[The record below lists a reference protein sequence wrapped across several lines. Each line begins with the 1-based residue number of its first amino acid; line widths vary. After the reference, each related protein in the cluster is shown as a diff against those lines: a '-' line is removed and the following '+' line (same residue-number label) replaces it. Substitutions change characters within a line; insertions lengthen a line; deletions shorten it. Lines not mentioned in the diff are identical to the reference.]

1 MRIMKKFLA
10 VILMMA
16 CIAGSVRAA
25 TSPLYVNQTF
35 LTTPPQV
42 DALAFLNQGT
52 IDIFTTLPFYTF
64 NTRFFTNRGFLA
76 GQPGWQVDHVSSFG
90 RGKMD
95 TFVNQGIMEGQDF
108 GGFFSFVGDDGLI
121 QVVPG
126 GASSVSY
133 LLVNATNVFN
143 RGLLSVGAGGLM
155 KIQAHNAD
163 LSFSGLRSNSDLGGS
178 GGGSD
183 GLINDGTNYFNAPG
197 IQDVYWGIGTNQALA
212 ETRGRPLDLGIDGT
226 QFFPPTSSSPLHE
239 VQSVLASSN
248 SFFNISVPAGG
259 SSGGNYQAFV
269 YTNQLSA
276 SNALV
281 QVVLITPSLNNG
293 EITAGVRFA
302 PGGMGARVPVVRI
315 ATTGYD
321 SVLNAVITN
330 AVFLSDDLLTR
341 SNIFLSLNN
350 NGTTGRPVNYRVS
363 TSPTAQWLSGAPP
376 NTPFNPQAHIWN
388 PQFSPQVVT
397 NSYTGYSFSVNEA
410 QEIDIAAGFGDLPS
424 RGFNLGNPFTSN
436 LFDPTNRQGR
446 VEIEALDSV
455 DLRNT
460 RLRANQYLSIKS
472 PHVLVNESTS
482 LDTPLLSLDVG
493 NVEGSLEV
501 DDFVPS
507 TVERISGRVSVYSAS
522 WTNQLVT
529 ITTAPEGVSSNIFV
543 TRHHVMIVGN
553 QQVDR
558 VVPVTVTEA
567 NLAATNIFIGDDMNI
582 LRGLKLTA
590 ENVFLASELSL
601 VQDLVDLG
609 PANFPGV
616 INLANVGEVRNT
628 GNTRFVNE
636 PGSTLETFNN
646 TGLWQSRSHEWEVDE
661 FRSVGLLQSLSGPM
675 RLTAR
680 QGNIRLGGLVSNSDM
695 FLNFEDLDA
704 ALSVLLVGSW
714 QTSNGLLLSLPGK
727 LHINV
732 TGNFNDGGTIAN
744 NYWTVTDGFE
754 MLAKPA
760 NGDFRGTLLESLAFQ
775 FKQVRHKWGATD
787 LGMSTEGYLG
797 NAAVGHLSL
806 IGEFASQFV
815 FDTVNGNNAMYV
827 DYLEISNWTAANL
840 EQGLDIRPGMRI
852 YFSQSNFPVDQ
863 LDGLFEGRLRHL
875 PAPSGGPSTIVTLAS
890 GQEFRVRD
898 GLIAQMDV
906 DSDADGIPNALDPFP
921 FDDVKVKVE
930 FSQKPAPKALISWL
944 AAPRTKYELQY
955 KDDVAA
961 PVWQTLTNF
970 ITYSDQRTIMVEDPG
985 SNGGKRYYRVIYSP

>member
-1 MRIMKKFLA
+1 MRIMKKLLA
-10 VILMMA
+10 VMLTMA

-25 TSPLYVNQTF
+25 TAPLYVNQTF

-42 DALAFLNQGT
+42 DAVAFFNQGT

-64 NTRFFTNRGFLA
+64 NTRFFTNRGLLA

-126 GASSVSY
+126 GATSVSY

-163 LSFSGLRSNSDLGGS
+163 LSFSGLRSGSGLGGS

-212 ETRGRPLDLGIDGT
+212 ENRARPLDLGIDGT

-397 NSYTGYSFSVNEA
+397 NGYTGYSFSVNEA
-410 QEIDIAAGFGDLPS
+410 QAIDIGAGFGNLPS
-424 RGFNLGNPFTSN
+424 RGFNLGNPFAPN
-436 LFDPTNRQGR
+436 FFDPTNRQGR
-446 VEIEALDSV
+446 VEIEATESV

-472 PHVLVNESTS
+472 PHLIVNEATS
-482 LDTPLLSLDVG
+482 IDTPFLSLDVG
-493 NVEGSLEV
+493 NTEGDLVVE
-501 DDFVPS
+501 DYVPS
-507 TVERISGRVSVYSAS
+507 VVERISGRVSVYSAS

-529 ITTAPEGVSSNIFV
+529 ITTAPEGVSSNVFV

-558 VVPVTVTEA
+558 IVPVSVTEV
-567 NLAATNIFIGDDMNI
+567 NLAATNIIVGDNMNI
-582 LRGLKLTA
+582 LRGLKFAGESVT
-590 ENVFLASELSL
+590 LASEIFL
-601 VQDLVDLG
+601 VQDLIDLG
-609 PANFPGV
+609 AANFPGV
-616 INLANVGEVRNT
+616 INLANVGEVRNF

-636 PGSTLETFNN
+636 PGSTLESFNN

-661 FRSVGLLQSLSGPM
+661 FRSVGSMESLNGPM

-680 QGNIRLGGLVSNSDM
+680 QGNIHLGGLTANSDM
-695 FLNFEDLDA
+695 FLNFGDLDA
-704 ALSVLLVGSW
+704 RFSTVLVGNW
-714 QTSNGLLLSLPGK
+714 QSYNGVVLSIPGK
-727 LHINV
+727 LHINI
-732 TGNFNDGGTIAN
+732 TGNFNDGGSAAN
-744 NYWTVTDGFE
+744 SYWSATDGFE

-760 NGDFRGTLLESLAFQ
+760 TGDFRGTLLESIALQ
-775 FKQVRHKWGATD
+775 FMQVSHKWGATD
-787 LGMSTEGYLG
+787 LGMSVEGYVG
-797 NAAVGHLSL
+797 NAAVGYLAL
-806 IGEFASQFV
+806 VGDFLSQFV
-815 FDTVNGNNAMYV
+815 FDTVTGNNAMYV
-827 DYLEISNWTAANL
+827 DYLDIQSWAAANV
-840 EQGLDIRPGMRI
+840 EQALDIRPGMRI
-852 YFSQSNFPVDQ
+852 YFSQSSLPVEQ

-875 PAPSGGPSTIVTLAS
+875 PAPSSGPSTTVTLAN
-890 GQEFRVRD
+890 GQEFRVRSA
-898 GLIAQMDV
+898 LISQMEI

-921 FDDVKVKVE
+921 FDEVEVKVE

-970 ITYSDQRTIMVEDPG
+970 ITYSDQRTITIEDPG